1 MMEERDEMMANTW
14 PQLRRLC
21 QDRQVEFVEVD
32 LRWGVTEAQS
42 TRKETLKLCLDEI
55 RACRPYFIGIL
66 GERYGWTPPADA
78 FTPDLQEEQ
87 PWVEKLKGRSV
98 TEMEILHGVLNN
110 PEMAGRA
117 FFYFR
122 EPAYSQSRGA
132 DFLSETLADAQ
143 KQTDLKAVIRTAC
156 ATKHIPLLETYAT
169 PKELAAQVL
178 TQLSAAI
185 NAQFPADQ
193 LPDPLTREAN
203 SHEAY
208 AQSRRRTYI
217 GRPEYYERLDRHSAG
232 DGGPLI
238 LLGESGGGK
247 SALLANWL
255 KHWRD
260 AHKNDFVFQ
269 HYIGSTSDSSDHLS
283 LVRRL
288 TQEIKRWTGDPEEVP
303 AKPEELLRDFPLWL
317 AKTKAKAQKDGVRCI
332 LVLDALNQLLT
343 KDQAHSLHWLPE
355 HSFNGP
361 LRLFTSTLSGPAQ
374 AAAEARRWEQ
384 LPVQPLNPTER
395 DGMINH
401 YLARYGK
408 KLDDRHRQKLI
419 AAPQTANPL
428 YLKILIDELRITGTF
443 EGLES
448 RIREYLAAADI
459 PAILGKVLARWQRDY
474 NRDCPNLVGQTLGLI
489 FAARR
494 GLAESE
500 LLELLKPAGQPQLPQ
515 ALWSP
520 FRAAVDEFLI
530 SRDEVLTFAH
540 DYLRLAVEQ
549 AFANDLDTLDDLR
562 LRLADYFEPLPPT
575 RRTCDELPWLLDQT
589 ESFARLRICLLNIDR
604 FMLIREREGQLG
616 TELSGYWLKLNEQ
629 KSMGQAYLKSFVEW
643 AADKGENREVARVA
657 NDLGLFLHRAA
668 LHKEAEPLYRRSL
681 QLGEQSYDK
690 NHPNVA
696 TCLNNLAGLL
706 QVINRNEEAEPLM
719 RRALK
724 IDEHYYGEN
733 HPNVA
738 IRLNNLAGL
747 LQVINRNA
755 EAEPLMRRALK
766 IDEHCYGENHP
777 RVAADL
783 SNLTVLLQDT
793 DRLAEA
799 EPLIRRALK
808 IDEQSFGENHPNV
821 AKDLI
826 NLAQLLKA
834 TNRLAEAEP
843 LIRRALKIDEQSYGE
858 NHPRVATSLNNL
870 AGLFQDT
877 NRMPEA
883 EPLIRRALKIDE
895 QCFGENHPDV
905 AIRLNNLAL
914 LLKDTN
920 RLAEAEPLM
929 RRALQIDEHTYG
941 ENHPSVAGD
950 LSNLTVLLQDTNR
963 MPEAEPLIR
972 RALKINEQSY
982 GQNHSSVA
990 TCLNNLAVLLQATNR
1005 LAEAE
1010 PLLRRTIEIF
1020 LHFTRTTGHPHP
1032 NLIAALNH
1040 YGSLLQAM
1048 GKPEIA
1054 IRATLADLAR
1064 RYGIDLGGGGENDPS
1079 PKLRAVL
1086 EEIMRDQSKLQ
1097 QIGARLLHEDP
1108 GLFQELVAF
1117 LQKTESKEQS
1127 SATRR

>member
-1 MMEERDEMMANTW
+1 MGLWEIIFGKKGDPASSSAQSKPSQASSAGGRPSSPAPAHPAPSLSSAAQADAQTDRRIRVFISSTFRDMMRERDEMMAYTW

-21 QDRQVEFVEVD
+21 QERQVEFVEVD

-66 GERYGWTPPADA
+66 GERYGWTPPAAA

-87 PWVEKLKGRSV
+87 PWVGKLKGRSV

-110 PEMAGRA
+110 PKMAGRA

-122 EPAYSQSRGA
+122 DPAYAHSRGA
-132 DFLSETLADAQ
+132 DFLSETPADAQ

-156 ATKHIPLLETYAT
+156 TAKNIPLLEPYAT
-169 PKELAAQVL
+169 PKELASQVL

-193 LPDPLTREAN
+193 LPDSLAREAN

-217 GRPEYYERLDRHSAG
+217 GRPEYYQRLDRHAAG

-238 LLGESGGGK
+238 LLGESGSGK

-269 HYIGSTSDSSDHLS
+269 HYIGSTADSADHIS

-288 TQEIKRWTGDPEEVP
+288 AQEIKRWTGDPDEIP

-317 AKTKAKAQKDGVRCI
+317 AKARAKAQKDGVRCI
-332 LVLDALNQLLT
+332 LVLDALNQLQD

-361 LRLFTSTLSGPAQ
+361 LRLFTSTLSGAAQ
-374 AAAEARRWEQ
+374 AAAEARRWEK
-384 LPVQPLNPTER
+384 LTVEPLNPTER

-408 KLDDRHRQKLI
+408 KLDDRHRRILI

-428 YLKILIDELRITGTF
+428 YLKIVLDELRITGTF
-443 EGLES
+443 EGLEA

-459 PAILGKVLARWQRDY
+459 PALLGKVLARWQRDY

-549 AFANDLDTLDDLR
+549 AFANDLDTLDALR

-589 ESFARLRICLLNIDR
+589 ESFVRLRACLLNIGR
-604 FMLIREREGQLG
+604 FLLIREREGQQG
-616 TELSGYWLKLNEQ
+616 TELSGYWVALKEERA
-629 KSMGQAYLKSFVEW
+629 MGQPYLQSFDAW
-643 AADKGENREVARVA
+643 AGGKGETTAVSYAA
-657 NDLGLFLHRAA
+657 NKLALFLHRAA
-668 LHKEAEPLYRRSL
+668 LH
-681 QLGEQSYDK
+681 
-690 NHPNVA
+690 
-696 TCLNNLAGLL
+696 
-706 QVINRNEEAEPLM
+706 
-719 RRALK
+719 
-724 IDEHYYGEN
+724 
-733 HPNVA
+733 
-738 IRLNNLAGL
+738 
-747 LQVINRNA
+747 A
-755 EAEPLMRRALK
+755 EAEPLM
-766 IDEHCYGENHP
+766 
-777 RVAADL
+777 
-783 SNLTVLLQDT
+783 
-793 DRLAEA
+793 
-799 EPLIRRALK
+799 
-808 IDEQSFGENHPNV
+808 
-821 AKDLI
+821 
-826 NLAQLLKA
+826 
-834 TNRLAEAEP
+834 
-843 LIRRALKIDEQSYGE
+843 RRALKIDEQSYGE
-858 NHPRVATSLNNL
+858 NHPSVAIDLNNL
-870 AGLFQDT
+870 A
-877 NRMPEA
+877 M
-883 EPLIRRALKIDE
+883 
-895 QCFGENHPDV
+895 
-905 AIRLNNLAL
+905 
-914 LLKDTN
+914 LLKATN

-929 RRALQIDEHTYG
+929 RRALKIAEQSYG
-941 ENHPSVAGD
+941 ENHPNVAA
-950 LSNLTVLLQDTNR
+950 S
-963 MPEAEPLIR
+963 
-972 RALKINEQSY
+972 
-982 GQNHSSVA
+982 
-990 TCLNNLAVLLQATNR
+990 LNNLAQLLQATNR

-1010 PLLRRTIEIF
+1010 PLMQRALKINETSYGENHPDVATSLNNLAQLLQATNRLAEAEPLMRRALKIDETSYGENHPDVARDLNNLAGLLHTTNRFAEAEPLMRRALKIDEQSYGENHPDVARDLNNLAQLLQATNRFAEAEPLYRRALKIAEQSYGENHPDVAIRHNNLALLLQATNRLAEAAPLMRRSVEIV
-1020 LHFTRTTGHPHP
+1020 LNFTRATGHPHP
-1032 NLIAALNH
+1032 HLRGTLGNYANLLK
-1040 YGSLLQAM
+1040 AM
-1048 GKPEIA
+1048 GKPEDD
-1054 IRATLADLAR
+1054 IRGTLADLAG
-1064 RYGIDLGGGGENDPS
+1064 RYGVVIGGAGGQTGNAPS
-1079 PKLRAVL
+1079 PKRLAVL

-1097 QIGARLLHEDP
+1097 EIAARLQRDDP
-1108 GLFQELVAF
+1108 ALFQKLLAFFKSQQNRKGLV
-1117 LQKTESKEQS
+1117 E
-1127 SATRR
+1127 RRRKS